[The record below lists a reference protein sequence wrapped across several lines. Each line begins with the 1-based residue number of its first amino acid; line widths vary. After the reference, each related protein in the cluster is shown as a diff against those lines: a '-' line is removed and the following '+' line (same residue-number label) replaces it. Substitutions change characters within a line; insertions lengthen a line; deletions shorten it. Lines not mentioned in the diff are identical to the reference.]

1 MSYYL
6 RSRNLMNSAHRYIW
20 FDLETTGFNSY
31 HEHIIEIAAYS
42 SDGEYFNELV
52 KPSKGAKIS
61 NYITNITHITN
72 EMVKNKPTIKTV
84 LKRFLE
90 FCGNR
95 PNTYLIAHNLMGFD
109 KQFLE
114 RKLYSCRMNV
124 PDNWRYIDSLHL
136 AQFLFPERYSHS
148 LKSLTSYFN
157 IKQKAAHR
165 AYSDV
170 EDLHKIYNILMIEFN
185 DKYKTEN
192 PDDVIKALYGTS

>member
-1 MSYYL
+1 
-6 RSRNLMNSAHRYIW
+6 
-20 FDLETTGFNSY
+20 
-31 HEHIIEIAAYS
+31 
-42 SDGEYFNELV
+42 
-52 KPSKGAKIS
+52 
-61 NYITNITHITN
+61 
-72 EMVKNKPTIKTV
+72 MVQNKPTIKTV

-90 FCGNR
+90 FCGNK

-114 RKLYSCRMNV
+114 RKLYSCRMRV
-124 PDNWRYIDSLHL
+124 PDNWKYIDSLHL
-136 AQFLFPERYSHS
+136 AQFLFPKRYSHS

-185 DKYKTEN
+185 DKYKTEE
-192 PDDVIKALYGTS
+192 PEDVIKALYGTHQGIIGAEIPPSDL

>member
-1 MSYYL
+1 
-6 RSRNLMNSAHRYIW
+6 MNNKNRYIW

-31 HEHIIEIAAYS
+31 HEHIIEIAAQS
-42 SDGEYFNELV
+42 SDGEYFNELI

-61 NYITNITHITN
+61 NYITGITNITN

-90 FCGNR
+90 FCGNQ

-114 RKLYSCRMNV
+114 RKLYSCRMKV
-124 PDNWRYIDSLHL
+124 PDNWKFIDSLHL
-136 AQFLFPERYSHS
+136 AQYLLPDRYSHS
-148 LKSLTSYFN
+148 MKNLSNYFN

-170 EDLHKIYNILMIEFN
+170 EDLRKIYNILMIEFN
-185 DKYKTEN
+185 NKFKTED
-192 PDDVIKALYGTS
+192 PEDVIKKLYGKH